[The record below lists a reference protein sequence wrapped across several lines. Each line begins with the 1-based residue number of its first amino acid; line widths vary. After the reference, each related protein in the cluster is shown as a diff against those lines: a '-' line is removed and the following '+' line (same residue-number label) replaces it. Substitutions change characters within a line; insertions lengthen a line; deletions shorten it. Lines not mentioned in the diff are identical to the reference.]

1 MVLAMIKEKLLLQ
14 NVCPYYTFGELSR
27 KKAITAESKFMYMLL
42 SMGLVNMYSKY
53 NEYVYM
59 NICIQ

>member
-42 SMGLVNMYSKY
+42 LMGLVNMYSKY
-53 NEYVYM
+53 
-59 NICIQ
+59 I